1 MGLLFARLYQRWGR
15 VYAPVIA
22 HSLIDSVAFVGYIL
36 LKDHVSWI

>member
-15 VYAPVIA
+15 VMPLFIA
-22 HSLIDSVAFVGYIL
+22 HTIIDSVAFVGYIL